1 MNTILSINKNQIK
14 QETEKLNSELQV
26 YKNVVSAIE
35 KITGKKEIQT
45 IEEIEETILKGTN
58 YFNVEAVAELKGIK
72 NEYNY
77 IKINLNNFNEDNYT
91 NTFEIKEDVLKRIEI
106 ANTSYL
112 TNDAE
117 AIKRKLDKVVETL
130 NSINRNYS
138 KTLHSDYQ
146 GTWSVNLQLLQQL
159 TNEINKKAY

>member
-14 QETEKLNSELQV
+14 QEIEKLNSELQV

-45 IEEIEETILKGTN
+45 IEKIEETILKGTN
-58 YFNVEAVAELKGIK
+58 YFNVEAVAELKGVK

-77 IKINLNNFNEDNYT
+77 IKSNLNNFNKDNYT
-91 NTFEIKEDVLKRIEI
+91 NTFETKEDVLKRIEI
-106 ANTSYL
+106 ANTNYL
-112 TNDAE
+112 TNEAE

-138 KTLHSDYQ
+138 KTLKQDYQ
-146 GTWSVNLQLLQQL
+146 GNWSISLLELHHL
-159 TNEINKKAY
+159 TNEIMKK